1 MAPTRNGR
9 TIDDVRR
16 DLELEREHLA
26 TAADDL
32 RDAAD
37 VTAKLRTK
45 LPVVAAGAL
54 GAGFL
59 LAGGVGAT
67 MRLVF
72 RRGREGSTKARFGRF
87 RVVDDD

>member
-1 MAPTRNGR
+1 MAPARNSR
-9 TIDDVRR
+9 TIEDVRR
-16 DLELEREHLA
+16 DLELEREQLA
-26 TAADDL
+26 TAADSL

-45 LPVVAAGAL
+45 LPVVAAGAIA
-54 GAGFL
+54 AGFVV
-59 LAGGVGAT
+59 AGGVGAT
-67 MRLVF
+67 ARLLF